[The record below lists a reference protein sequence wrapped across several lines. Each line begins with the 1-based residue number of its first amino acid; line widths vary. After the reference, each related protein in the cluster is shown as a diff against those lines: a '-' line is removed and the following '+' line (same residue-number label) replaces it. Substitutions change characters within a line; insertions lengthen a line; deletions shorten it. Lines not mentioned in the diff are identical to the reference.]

1 MTVLVKSAPSRHL
14 LVVAHDQVGPNAMVV
29 INAVAPT
36 RVVLSH
42 VAAPATDGPSAMAV
56 VSVHVLPSTHRV
68 WVMRLSAPNVTP
80 WNKRSWR

>member
-14 LVVAHDQVGPNAMVV
+14 LVVAHDPVGPNA
-29 INAVAPT
+29 VAPIS
-36 RVVLSH
+36 VV
-42 VAAPATDGPSAMAV
+42 APVTAGPSAMAV
-56 VSVHVLPSTHRV
+56 VSVHVLPSTRRV